1 MSERVTYFVSVILPI
16 PIHKEF
22 TYRVPFEMNDQLLI
36 GVRVIVPF
44 GKSKMLTGIITAIS
58 QTPPTEY
65 QAKYIELVLDD
76 DPIITKE
83 QYLFWQWI
91 STYYMAPIGDVM
103 NAALPS
109 NLKLASETTIVIHPD
124 FDEQRTSLDE
134 REQQIVAL
142 LEIRTSI
149 ELKEIAEI
157 IGIKT
162 IQPIIKKMMERKII
176 ISKEE
181 LNDKFTPKTAQFV
194 SINTSLNE
202 EELGDE
208 ITRLEQKK
216 AQKNN

>member
-36 GVRVIVPF
+36 GIRVIVPF

-76 DPIITKE
+76 VPIITKE
-83 QYLFWQWI
+83 QYLFWQWV

-124 FDEQRTSLDE
+124 FDEQRTSLEE
-134 REQQIVAL
+134 REQQIIDV

-149 ELKEIAEI
+149 ELKEIAENLSGTKYNSCLLNLYHNGNEGMAYHSDDEKALGKNTSI
-157 IGIKT
+157 ASMSFGA
-162 IQPIIKKMMERKII
+162 ERKF
-176 ISKEE
+176 
-181 LNDKFTPKTAQFV
+181 LFQ
-194 SINTSLNE
+194 LM
-202 EELGDE
+202 E
-208 ITRLEQKK
+208 ILYGLCSWK
-216 AQKNN
+216 

>member
-76 DPIITKE
+76 APIITKE

-91 STYYMAPIGDVM
+91 ST
-103 NAALPS
+103 
-109 NLKLASETTIVIHPD
+109 
-124 FDEQRTSLDE
+124 
-134 REQQIVAL
+134 
-142 LEIRTSI
+142 
-149 ELKEIAEI
+149 
-157 IGIKT
+157 
-162 IQPIIKKMMERKII
+162 
-176 ISKEE
+176 
-181 LNDKFTPKTAQFV
+181 
-194 SINTSLNE
+194 
-202 EELGDE
+202 
-208 ITRLEQKK
+208 
-216 AQKNN
+216 

>member
-76 DPIITKE
+76 APIITKE

-91 STYYMAPIGDVM
+91 STYYMAPI
-103 NAALPS
+103 
-109 NLKLASETTIVIHPD
+109 
-124 FDEQRTSLDE
+124 
-134 REQQIVAL
+134 
-142 LEIRTSI
+142 
-149 ELKEIAEI
+149 
-157 IGIKT
+157 IK
-162 IQPIIKKMMERKII
+162 
-176 ISKEE
+176 
-181 LNDKFTPKTAQFV
+181 
-194 SINTSLNE
+194 
-202 EELGDE
+202 
-208 ITRLEQKK
+208 
-216 AQKNN
+216 